1 MWKPKRSVLM
11 PFMIKNMPKCRIS
24 QLKLSLYE
32 ALVSPILP
40 PAPPYPATSLP
51 INPRKLWLML
61 FILNNFPKQIGKPTV
76 NHTQREPS
84 PTTSPVLPRYS
95 SSYRNAI

>member
-1 MWKPKRSVLM
+1 MILLKDIYCLTTSVINATNTDQQHLINCAKKTIIMLLKFVKKIWKPKRSVLM

-24 QLKLSLYE
+24 QLRLSLYE

-51 INPRKLWLML
+51 INPRKL
-61 FILNNFPKQIGKPTV
+61 
-76 NHTQREPS
+76 
-84 PTTSPVLPRYS
+84 
-95 SSYRNAI
+95 

>member
-1 MWKPKRSVLM
+1 MWKPKISVLM

-32 ALVSPILP
+32 ALLSPILP

-51 INPRKLWLML
+51 INPRKL
-61 FILNNFPKQIGKPTV
+61 
-76 NHTQREPS
+76 
-84 PTTSPVLPRYS
+84 
-95 SSYRNAI
+95 